1 MIFNTT
7 LEDHIE
13 FVETYLLEVHD
24 VVVDYDPMGLDEYW
38 IDDKVITINN
48 LKDREH
54 QLFVLLH
61 EAGHVILRANENF
74 NEMFP
79 DINTSRIEVLKEEVM
94 AWEEAR
100 KLSIKLSIQPDE
112 KWNTHVRQAIMKYV
126 RWVQL

>member
-1 MIFNTT
+1 MINFT
-7 LEDHIE
+7 L
-13 FVETYLLEVHD
+13 LK
-24 VVVDYDPMGLDEYW
+24 MN
-38 IDDKVITINN
+38 TINN

-100 KLSIKLSIQPDE
+100 KLSIKLSIQLDE

>member
-1 MIFNTT
+1 MIFNEIF
-7 LEDHIE
+7 EDYMSSVEAYLIE
-13 FVETYLLEVHD
+13 VYD

-48 LKDREH
+48 LEDKEH

-61 EAGHVILRANENF
+61 EAGHVILRSAESF
-74 NEMFP
+74 DDMFP
-79 DINTSRIEVLKEEVM
+79 NINTSRIEVLKEEVM

-100 KLSIKLSIQPDE
+100 KLSIKLSIQLSE

-126 RWVQL
+126 KWVQL

>member
-7 LEDHIE
+7 LEDHME

-38 IDDKVITINN
+38 IDDKVVTINN
-48 LKDREH
+48 LKDQEH

-100 KLSIKLSIQPDE
+100 KLSIKLSIQLDE